1 MLGRI
6 SEDILI
12 KTIYIFK
19 IEWIK
24 IGKNIKESAEHQC
37 TYKNLVLTKRVLE
50 SSKSS
55 G

>member
-1 MLGRI
+1 MRRI
-6 SEDILI
+6 PEDILI

-19 IEWIK
+19 IKQIK

-37 TYKNLVLTKRVLE
+37 TYKNLILTKIVRENL
-50 SSKSS
+50 KSS